1 MRWLTIIFL
10 LVLGIAGLFTF
21 LGFLG
26 QYAYFFELV
35 SHFRPQYALAA
46 GLCFVVFVWLKR
58 RWAIAVSAGV
68 LLINALFIIP
78 YYIQA
83 NVPTYPP
90 EETVGILLMNI
101 LSSNDHFDLVRKQ
114 IDRFQPDIV
123 VLEEVNQ
130 KWFEAL
136 RPLKESY
143 PYEVYALQEDNF
155 GIWALSKVPISEH
168 QIVYWG
174 EAGKPTVS
182 LRFPLDTT
190 TVQLIATHPLPP
202 TSPTYTYLRNNQLMT
217 IAQQV
222 REEENLIVV
231 GDFNTS
237 SFSPV
242 FQAFAESL
250 DLQDSRLGRGLQ
262 PTWPALSISP
272 LMTTLDHCLVSRDLW
287 VVRRETGG
295 YTGSDHLPVYTE
307 VALRKQVAQ

>member
-1 MRWLTIIFL
+1 MRWLKIFSL
-10 LVLGIAGLFTF
+10 LVLGIVSLFTL
-21 LGFLG
+21 LGFSG

-35 SHFRPQYALAA
+35 SHFRPQYTLIA
-46 GLCFVVFVWLKR
+46 GLCFFVFVWLKR
-58 RWAIAVSAGV
+58 RWAIVVAAVV
-68 LLINALFIIP
+68 LLINTFFVIP

-83 NVPTYPP
+83 DAPTYLP
-90 EETVGILLMNI
+90 EETVSILLMNI
-101 LSSNDHFDLVRKQ
+101 LSSNDRFDLVHEQ
-114 IDRFQPDIV
+114 IDQFQPDIV

-168 QIVYWG
+168 EIVYWG
-174 EAGKPTVS
+174 EAEKPTVS
-182 LRFPLDTT
+182 LRFPIDTT

-202 TSPTYTYLRNNQLMT
+202 TSPTYAYLRNNQLMA
-217 IAQQV
+217 IAQRV
-222 REEENLIVV
+222 SEEETLIVV

-237 SFSPV
+237 SFSPI
-242 FQAFAESL
+242 FQAFTDSL
-250 DLQDSRLGRGLQ
+250 DLQDSRLGQGLQ
-262 PTWPALSISP
+262 PTWPAQSIAP
-272 LMTTLDHCLVSRDLW
+272 LMTTLDHCLISQDLW

>member
-1 MRWLTIIFL
+1 MRWLKIFSL
-10 LVLGIAGLFTF
+10 LVLGIVGLFTL

-46 GLCFVVFVWLKR
+46 GLCFIVFVWLKH
-58 RWAIAVSAGV
+58 RWAIAASVVV
-68 LLINALFIIP
+68 LLINAYCIAP
-78 YYIQA
+78 YYVRTE
-83 NVPTYPP
+83 VPTYST
-90 EETVGILLMNI
+90 EETVSILLMNI

-136 RPLKESY
+136 DTLNESY
-143 PYEVYALQEDNF
+143 PYEVYAIQEDNF
-155 GIWALSKVPISEH
+155 GIWALSKVPFFEH
-168 QIVYWG
+168 DIVYWG

-182 LRFPLDTT
+182 LRFPVDTT

-202 TSPTYTYLRNNQLMT
+202 ISPTYTYLRNNQLMT
-217 IAQQV
+217 IAHQV
-222 REEENLIVV
+222 REEETLIVV

-237 SFSPV
+237 SFSSI
-242 FQAFAESL
+242 FQAFTDSL
-250 DLQDSRLGRGLQ
+250 NLQDSRRGWGLQ
-262 PTWPALSISP
+262 PTWPSWSISP
-272 LMTTLDHCLVSRDLW
+272 LMTTLDHCLISRDLS

-295 YTGSDHLPVYTE
+295 YTGSDHLPVYAE